1 MRAIHEI
8 LLGIPRCFGINGGKI
23 GVKVMSISS
32 LPVCVCVCVCN
43 TYFETPAL
51 EFSTLLKVTE
61 APTMYVHASC
71 T

>member
-1 MRAIHEI
+1 MRDVNEI
-8 LLGIPRCFGINGGKI
+8 LLGIPRCFGIKRGKI

-32 LPVCVCVCVCN
+32 LPVCVCN
-43 TYFETPAL
+43 TYFGTSAL
-51 EFSTLLKVTE
+51 EFSWRLKVTK